1 MRLKARD
8 LVGTVL
14 IVAIAVPYAWYLID
28 GSAPFVEDPRGMS
41 AIGLLLALAA
51 YMVMQRGDPDD
62 MTDRVEAD
70 RVEIALYVVS
80 LGLGVLAVTLAETA
94 SAEVLLAVFMGSIL
108 VVWAIKVMDHAGVLP
123 MAQHPT
129 GSI

>member
-14 IVAIAVPYAWYLID
+14 VIAIAVPYVWYLID

-41 AIGLLLALAA
+41 AVGLLLALAA

-62 MTDRVEAD
+62 MTD

-108 VVWAIKVMDHAGVLP
+108 VVWAIKMMDHAGLLP

>member
-14 IVAIAVPYAWYLID
+14 VIAIAVPYIGYLVN
-28 GSAPFVEDPRGMS
+28 GSMPFIQDARGMS
-41 AIGLLLALAA
+41 ATGLILALAA
-51 YMVMQRGDPDD
+51 YMVMQRYDPDD
-62 MTDRVEAD
+62 MTDRVEISL
-70 RVEIALYVVS
+70 EIVS

-108 VVWAIKVMDHAGVLP
+108 VVWAIKMMDHAGVLP

>member
-14 IVAIAVPYAWYLID
+14 VIAIAVPYVWYLIE

-41 AIGLLLALAA
+41 AIGLSLALAA
-51 YMVMQRGDPDD
+51 YIVIQRGDPDD
-62 MTDRVEAD
+62 VTD

-108 VVWAIKVMDHAGVLP
+108 VVWAIKMMDHAGVLP

-129 GSI
+129 SGI

>member
-14 IVAIAVPYAWYLID
+14 VVAIAVPYVWYLIE
-28 GSAPFVEDPRGMS
+28 GSAPLIEDPRGMS
-41 AIGLLLALAA
+41 AIGLVLALGA
-51 YMVMQRGDPDD
+51 YMVMQRNDPDD
-62 MTDRVEAD
+62 TTD

-80 LGLGVLAVTLAETA
+80 LGLGLLAVTLAETA

-108 VVWAIKVMDHAGVLP
+108 VVWAIKMMDHAGVLP

>member
-14 IVAIAVPYAWYLID
+14 VVAIAVPYVWYLIE
-28 GSAPFVEDPRGMS
+28 GSAPFIEDPRGMS
-41 AIGLLLALAA
+41 AIGLLLALGA
-51 YMVMQRGDPDD
+51 YMVMQRNDPDD
-62 MTDRVEAD
+62 TTD

-80 LGLGVLAVTLAETA
+80 LGIGVLAVTLAETA

-108 VVWAIKVMDHAGVLP
+108 VVWAIKMMDHAGVLP

>member
-14 IVAIAVPYAWYLID
+14 VVAIAVPYVWYLIE
-28 GSAPFVEDPRGMS
+28 GSAPLIEDPRGMS
-41 AIGLLLALAA
+41 AIGLLLALGA
-51 YMVMQRGDPDD
+51 YMVMQRNDPDD
-62 MTDRVEAD
+62 TTD

-80 LGLGVLAVTLAETA
+80 LGIGVLAVPLAETA

-108 VVWAIKVMDHAGVLP
+108 VVWAIKMMDHAGVLP

>member
-62 MTDRVEAD
+62 MTDRVE
-70 RVEIALYVVS
+70 IALYVVS

-108 VVWAIKVMDHAGVLP
+108 VVWAIKMMDHAGVLP

>member
-14 IVAIAVPYAWYLID
+14 VIAIAVPYIGYLID
-28 GSAPFVEDPRGMS
+28 GSVPFVQDARGM
-41 AIGLLLALAA
+41 AATGLILALAA
-51 YMVMQRGDPDD
+51 YLVIQRYDPDD
-62 MTDRVEAD
+62 LTDRVEISL
-70 RVEIALYVVS
+70 EIVS

-108 VVWAIKVMDHAGVLP
+108 VVWAIKMMDHAGVLP

-129 GSI
+129 GRI

>member
-14 IVAIAVPYAWYLID
+14 VIAIAVPYMWYLID

-41 AIGLLLALAA
+41 AIGLILALAA
-51 YMVMQRGDPDD
+51 YMVMQRNDPDD
-62 MTDRVEAD
+62 VTD
-70 RVEIALYVVS
+70 RVEIALAVVS

-94 SAEVLLAVFMGSIL
+94 SAEVLLAVFMGSVL

-129 GSI
+129 STI

>member
-14 IVAIAVPYAWYLID
+14 VVAIAVPYVWYLIE
-28 GSAPFVEDPRGMS
+28 GSAPFIEDPRGMS
-41 AIGLLLALAA
+41 AIGLLLALGA
-51 YMVMQRGDPDD
+51 YMVMQRNDPDD
-62 MTDRVEAD
+62 TTD

-108 VVWAIKVMDHAGVLP
+108 VVWAIKMMDHAGVLP

>member
-14 IVAIAVPYAWYLID
+14 VIAIAVPYIGYLVN
-28 GSAPFVEDPRGMS
+28 SSMPFIQDARGM
-41 AIGLLLALAA
+41 AAVGLILALAA
-51 YMVMQRGDPDD
+51 YMVVQRYDPDD
-62 MTDRVEAD
+62 MTDRVEISL
-70 RVEIALYVVS
+70 EIVS

-108 VVWAIKVMDHAGVLP
+108 VVWAIKMMDHAGVLP

>member
-14 IVAIAVPYAWYLID
+14 VIAIAVPYIGYLVN
-28 GSAPFVEDPRGMS
+28 GSMPFIQDARGMS
-41 AIGLLLALAA
+41 ATGLILALAA
-51 YMVMQRGDPDD
+51 YMVMQRYDPDD
-62 MTDRVEAD
+62 LTDRVEISL
-70 RVEIALYVVS
+70 EIVS

-108 VVWAIKVMDHAGVLP
+108 VVWAIKMMDHAGVLP

>member
-14 IVAIAVPYAWYLID
+14 VVAIAVPYVWYLIE
-28 GSAPFVEDPRGMS
+28 GSAPLIEDPRGMS
-41 AIGLLLALAA
+41 AIGLLLALGA
-51 YMVMQRGDPDD
+51 YMVMQRNDPDD
-62 MTDRVEAD
+62 TTD

-108 VVWAIKVMDHAGVLP
+108 VVWAIKMMDHAGVLP

>member
-14 IVAIAVPYAWYLID
+14 VIAIAVPYVWYLID

-62 MTDRVEAD
+62 TTD

-108 VVWAIKVMDHAGVLP
+108 VVWAIKMMDHAGVLP

>member
-14 IVAIAVPYAWYLID
+14 VVAIAVPYVWYLIE

-41 AIGLLLALAA
+41 AIGLILALAA
-51 YMVMQRGDPDD
+51 YIVIQRGDPDD
-62 MTDRVEAD
+62 AAD

-108 VVWAIKVMDHAGVLP
+108 VVWAIKMMDHAGVLP

>member
-14 IVAIAVPYAWYLID
+14 VVAIAVPYVWYLIE
-28 GSAPFVEDPRGMS
+28 GSAPFIEDPRGMS
-41 AIGLLLALAA
+41 AIGLVLALGA
-51 YMVMQRGDPDD
+51 YMVMQRNDPDD
-62 MTDRVEAD
+62 TTD

-108 VVWAIKVMDHAGVLP
+108 VVWAIKMMDHAGVLP

>member
-14 IVAIAVPYAWYLID
+14 VIAIAVPYIGYLID
-28 GSAPFVEDPRGMS
+28 GSVPFIQDARGM
-41 AIGLLLALAA
+41 AATGLILALAA
-51 YMVMQRGDPDD
+51 YLVIQRYDPDD
-62 MTDRVEAD
+62 LTDRVEIFL
-70 RVEIALYVVS
+70 EIVS

-108 VVWAIKVMDHAGVLP
+108 VVWAIKMMDHAGVLP

>member
-14 IVAIAVPYAWYLID
+14 VIAIAVPYVWYLIE

-41 AIGLLLALAA
+41 AIGLILALAA
-51 YMVMQRGDPDD
+51 YMVIQRYDPDD
-62 MTDRVEAD
+62 MTDRVEISL
-70 RVEIALYVVS
+70 EIVS

-108 VVWAIKVMDHAGVLP
+108 VVWAIKMMDHAGVLP
-123 MAQHPT
+123 MAQHPSGT
-129 GSI
+129 I

>member
-14 IVAIAVPYAWYLID
+14 VIAIAVPYIGYLFN
-28 GSAPFVEDPRGMS
+28 GSMPFIQDARGM
-41 AIGLLLALAA
+41 AAVGLILALAA
-51 YMVMQRGDPDD
+51 YMVVQRYDPDD
-62 MTDRVEAD
+62 MTDRVEISL
-70 RVEIALYVVS
+70 EIVS

-108 VVWAIKVMDHAGVLP
+108 VVWAIKMMDHAGVLP

-129 GSI
+129 SGI

>member
-14 IVAIAVPYAWYLID
+14 VVAIAVPYVWYLIE
-28 GSAPFVEDPRGMS
+28 GSAPLIEDPRGMS
-41 AIGLLLALAA
+41 AIGLVLALGA
-51 YMVMQRGDPDD
+51 YMVMQRNDPDD
-62 MTDRVEAD
+62 TTD

-80 LGLGVLAVTLAETA
+80 LGIGVLAVTLAETA

-108 VVWAIKVMDHAGVLP
+108 VVWAIKMMDHAGVLP

>member
-14 IVAIAVPYAWYLID
+14 VIAIAVPYVWYLID

-51 YMVMQRGDPDD
+51 YIVMQQGDPDD
-62 MTDRVEAD
+62 RTD

-108 VVWAIKVMDHAGVLP
+108 VVWAIKMMDHAGVLP